1 MQREREEKQQPH
13 SESPEGWP
21 EEKEREAWGQGKRD
35 RQTFRITEMD
45 TYREMETETLAA
57 LLRAGRWGEGGR
69 RNLELETEEK
79 GKQQER
85 AEAGHE
91 EGGRKLSRRPRV
103 EKREQLGIPGG
114 LRLDL
119 G

>member
-1 MQREREEKQQPH
+1 MGP
-13 SESPEGWP
+13 G
-21 EEKEREAWGQGKRD
+21 KERD

-114 LRLDL
+114 LRLEL

>member
-1 MQREREEKQQPH
+1 MDMDH
-13 SESPEGWP
+13 SVKKS
-21 EEKEREAWGQGKRD
+21 QGDGRTSLAQDFPWVFITECKIS
-35 RQTFRITEMD
+35 RITI
-45 TYREMETETLAA
+45 
-57 LLRAGRWGEGGR
+57 GKSPSGR

-114 LRLDL
+114 LCLDL

>member
-1 MQREREEKQQPH
+1 MEVA
-13 SESPEGWP
+13 GWRLRLWRLCSGQGDG
-21 EEKEREAWGQGKRD
+21 EKEEEGIWSW
-35 RQTFRITEMD
+35 RQ
-45 TYREMETETLAA
+45 
-57 LLRAGRWGEGGR
+57 
-69 RNLELETEEK
+69 EK